1 MTPARIERATEAEHG
16 VAYTTA
22 LRIRVYTHVYA
33 MPLLAQHRRR
43 TVRRVYSK
51 LAQSTE
57 GKEATRGGITV
68 KERVRGE
75 RMFVSA

>member
-1 MTPARIERATEAEHG
+1 M
-16 VAYTTA
+16 
-22 LRIRVYTHVYA
+22 YTHVYA

-75 RMFVSA
+75 RMLVSV